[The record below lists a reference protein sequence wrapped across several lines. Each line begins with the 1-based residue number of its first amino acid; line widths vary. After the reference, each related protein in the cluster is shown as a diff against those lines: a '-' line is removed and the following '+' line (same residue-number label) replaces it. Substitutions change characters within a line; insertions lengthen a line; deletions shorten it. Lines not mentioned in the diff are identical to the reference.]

1 MSTKKISI
9 LDYGSGNLR
18 SAQKAFQQLGVS
30 AEITSDYEDSLNSDG
45 FVLPGVGAFGSCMSG
60 INAVRG
66 NEIVDKRLAGN
77 RKVLGICVGMQVMF
91 EKGFENENVSPGLG
105 QWPGSVELLEAQ
117 IVPHMGWNYL
127 EVNPETQIFK
137 GLEDQSFYFVHSYAA
152 KELEMNTH
160 EKFLK
165 PIVHYATHGEKF
177 VASVENGPLTATQ
190 FHPEKSGDAGLQLL
204 KNWVATL

>member
-1 MSTKKISI
+1 MSNLKVSI

-18 SAQKAFQQLGVS
+18 SAQKAFQRLGIS
-30 AEITSDYEDSLNSDG
+30 AEITNDYEDCIKSDG
-45 FVLPGVGAFGSCMSG
+45 FVLPGVGAFGSCMTG

-91 EKGFENENVSPGLG
+91 EKGLENENLSPGLG
-105 QWPGSVELLEAQ
+105 QWPGSVEKLVAP
-117 IVPHMGWNYL
+117 IIPHMGWNFL
-127 EVNPETQIFK
+127 EVNPETQILK

-152 KELEMNTH
+152 KELDMKTH

-165 PIVHYATHGEKF
+165 PLVHYATHGERF

-190 FHPEKSGDAGLQLL
+190 FHPEKSGDAGLHLL
-204 KNWVATL
+204 KNWVETL